1 MNRLQ
6 RFVVKA
12 LGIGH
17 VPAVMQGNALL
28 KRTKFDYRGAVGD
41 LIDSSVVTAPVQ
53 WVQRSLP
60 EARLEVRRFKADG
73 SPDALPTHP
82 ALELIQRPNPY
93 YGDLALWAG
102 TVFSYLTAGNAY
114 WIKLRNGMGR
124 TGELWYA
131 PHWTMTPKG
140 SDDGSVFI
148 DRYEYKPGGG
158 VGTIVYAPED
168 IVHFR
173 HGMDPRNPRLG
184 LSPIDGAIR
193 EIFMD
198 LESSNFVASLLRNMG
213 VPGMVLSPK
222 AGATV
227 SADDVNATKA
237 WIRQAFG
244 GDRRG
249 EPLVMGAPTDVAP
262 YGFNPQQMNMSEA
275 RDIAEERIC
284 ASLGIPAAV
293 VGFGS
298 GLQSTKVGA
307 TMEEL
312 RKLAWQNGV
321 LPVARALADE
331 LDRSL
336 LGDFGP
342 ATGLRMVWNTSEVQ
356 ALQDDRVKAAQV
368 WASLV
373 GGGIAQ
379 VYDAQR
385 GMGLEADETQ
395 RVYLRPAMALETAGG
410 AKNAKSIKDVGEPDQ
425 AALDREMERQ
435 GREFLRMYT
444 KGRQRLQ
451 YYGGAAYVRA
461 LQRQEEPLAK
471 SMDQRLTR
479 FFTALGKDAKSAA
492 AEVLKRDYV
501 AGPKGRDAAEEKA
514 VDDQLVEAILD
525 RLGIDAHQATFRGLY
540 EGHYLEVAKAITE
553 AAQLA
558 GLGGSLPDPV
568 ARAITGAGGKRAGL
582 VDLGKQSRS
591 ALFDAIAEGRSLG
604 EGAEALAERI
614 AGMIEAGPWGTVE
627 QRARTIARTETKYAQ
642 NVSTIERA
650 RSANV
655 EKFIVFDGRLGPG
668 RSLPDHIARDGSIV
682 TAAEA
687 TQMAAD
693 EHPNGTLAFAPYFGA
708 DE

>member
-1 MNRLQ
+1 MNWLQ
-6 RFVVKA
+6 KFAVKA

-17 VPAVMQGNALL
+17 VPSVMAGNALL
-28 KRTKFDYRGAVGD
+28 RRTKFDYRGAVGD

-60 EARLEVRRFKADG
+60 EARLEVRRYKSDG
-73 SPDALPTHP
+73 SPEALPTHP

-131 PHWTMTPKG
+131 PHWTMTPRG
-140 SDDGSVFI
+140 SEDGSVFI
-148 DRYEYKPGGG
+148 DRYEYKPGGA
-158 VGTIVYAPED
+158 VGTIVYSPDD

-227 SADDVNATKA
+227 SPDDVNATKA

-321 LPVARALADE
+321 LPVARAFADE

-342 ATGLRMVWNTSEVQ
+342 ANGLRMVWNTSEVQ
-356 ALQDDRVKAAQV
+356 ALQDDLVKLATRMNIAI
-368 WASLV
+368 
-373 GGGIAQ
+373 GGGWGRVDEGREAMGWE
-379 VYDAQR
+379 VSDADR
-385 GMGLEADETQ
+385 I
-395 RVYLRPAMALETAGG
+395 YLRPAMALETPVGSKANV
-410 AKNAKSIKDVGEPDQ
+410 APAKSLATKARASADKRL
-425 AALDREMERQ
+425 AAR
-435 GREFLRMYT
+435 GYI
-444 KGRQRLQ
+444 
-451 YYGGAAYVRA
+451 VA

-471 SMDQRLTR
+471 AMDQRLGR
-479 FFTALGKDAKSAA
+479 FFADLGAGARTAA
-492 AEVLKRDYV
+492 ADVLDRDYV
-501 AGPKGRDAAEEKA
+501 PSPKDRQASGEKS
-514 VDDQLVEAILD
+514 DDLLVETILE
-525 RLGIDAHQATFRGLY
+525 RLGIAAHQATFRGLY
-540 EGHYLEVAKAITE
+540 EAHYLDVAKAISE
-553 AAQLA
+553 AATLA

-568 ARAITGAGGKRAGL
+568 ARAIAGAGGKRAGL

-604 EGAEALAERI
+604 EGAEALAGRI

-650 RSANV
+650 KSANV
-655 EKFIVFDGRLGPG
+655 DRFIVFDGRLGPG
-668 RSLPDHIARDGSIV
+668 RSLPEHIARDGSIV
-682 TAAEA
+682 SADEA
-687 TQMAAD
+687 SKMAAD